1 MDTKPFADT
10 MSIQHFR
17 NSALH
22 SINLGTL
29 IDHARRYCINGSSSM
44 IMIRGGT
51 TDTQALSCY
60 ARIKH
65 LGRNVTVLVWQ
76 PRDIETKV
84 VSLIKKPCGKNT
96 IINFN
101 TKI

>member
-1 MDTKPFADT
+1 
-10 MSIQHFR
+10 
-17 NSALH
+17 
-22 SINLGTL
+22 
-29 IDHARRYCINGSSSM
+29 M
-44 IMIRGGT
+44 IGRCT
-51 TDTQALSCY
+51 AYTQALSCY